1 MRAIGYAFREGWV
14 SLWRSRGPGVLAVAA
29 IGLAMLVLGA
39 LLLLTTNIERLLT
52 RWGAASEFSV
62 YLRDDATSE
71 QRGAIEAAV
80 DQSGVSAGQK
90 YVSKAQALTRFRRDF
105 ASLAPLAAGFDD
117 NPFPASVEVR
127 VLSDAGRDG
136 RADAVVRRI
145 GALPGVADVR
155 YDREWLARLTAGL
168 TAVQGTGL
176 ALAGLMALAAAVT
189 VASVVRLGLHNRR
202 DELQIMQL
210 VGSPMSYL
218 RGPFVTE
225 GVMQGGA
232 RRRAGAAAPLARVC
246 GRHDVVGRRPHE
258 HARWVRDG
266 VSAGPGVPRPCRRG
280 HGRGRRRGLRGF
292 AACRPVRAV
301 SEWLMPL
308 IDRPTRPC
316 LY

>member
-1 MRAIGYAFREGWV
+1 M
-14 SLWRSRGPGVLAVAA
+14 
-29 IGLAMLVLGA
+29 
-39 LLLLTTNIERLLT
+39 
-52 RWGAASEFSV
+52 
-62 YLRDDATSE
+62 
-71 QRGAIEAAV
+71 
-80 DQSGVSAGQK
+80 SAGQK

-218 RGPFVTE
+218 RGPFVAE
-225 GVMQGGA
+225 GVMQGGL
-232 RRRAGAAAPLARVC
+232 GAALALLLLWLGFAGGMTWWGGDLTNMLDGFVMEFLPGGCPSALSSGAWPWAPSGASR
-246 GRHDVVGRRPHE
+246 
-258 HARWVRDG
+258 
-266 VSAGPGVPRPCRRG
+266 
-280 HGRGRRRGLRGF
+280 LRG
-292 AACRPVRAV
+292 
-301 SEWLMPL
+301 MPPGEGRVGVA
-308 IDRPTRPC
+308 DASD
-316 LY
+316 